1 MSGRSSVGTRAIS
14 GLLFPLHEVLKG
26 HSTTRLRRFLER
38 SQWWDPAQLAEH
50 CGLRLRRL
58 VGHAYERTPY
68 YRELF
73 DRHGIAATDIRTAA
87 DLARVPLLTKALIRQ
102 APERLRAPGAHR
114 LKRRTTSGSSGEPLT
129 FYLGPER
136 ISHDVAAK
144 WRATRWWG
152 VDIGDSEIV
161 VWGSPIELG
170 AQDRVR
176 SLRDR
181 VMRSRMLSAFEL
193 SPENIAEHIR
203 IIRKLRPRML
213 YGYPSALAHVARCA
227 ERSGESLSDLGIAVA
242 FVTGERLYDVQRDI
256 ISHVFGCPVA
266 NGYGARD
273 AGFVAHECPLG
284 AMHVTGE
291 DIIVELLD
299 GDGRPVAGGSPG
311 EVVVTHT
318 ASFGY
323 PLIRYRTGDIAVM
336 SPEPCRCGRGLPVL
350 SEVHGRTTDFVVAS
364 DGTVMHGLALIYIL
378 REVAGIEAF
387 RIEQKSRTLT
397 EIDIVPSE
405 RFDRDTTCHIIR
417 EFKRRLGSDVD
428 VAIELV
434 HQIASDK
441 SGKFRFVVS
450 QATADLV
457 ANRTG

>member
-1 MSGRSSVGTRAIS
+1 MSGLRSVGTRAIS

-181 VMRSRMLSAFEL
+181 VMRSR
-193 SPENIAEHIR
+193 
-203 IIRKLRPRML
+203 
-213 YGYPSALAHVARCA
+213 
-227 ERSGESLSDLGIAVA
+227 
-242 FVTGERLYDVQRDI
+242 
-256 ISHVFGCPVA
+256 
-266 NGYGARD
+266 
-273 AGFVAHECPLG
+273 
-284 AMHVTGE
+284 
-291 DIIVELLD
+291 LL
-299 GDGRPVAGGSPG
+299 
-311 EVVVTHT
+311 
-318 ASFGY
+318 
-323 PLIRYRTGDIAVM
+323 
-336 SPEPCRCGRGLPVL
+336 
-350 SEVHGRTTDFVVAS
+350 
-364 DGTVMHGLALIYIL
+364 
-378 REVAGIEAF
+378 
-387 RIEQKSRTLT
+387 
-397 EIDIVPSE
+397 
-405 RFDRDTTCHIIR
+405 
-417 EFKRRLGSDVD
+417 
-428 VAIELV
+428 
-434 HQIASDK
+434 
-441 SGKFRFVVS
+441 
-450 QATADLV
+450 
-457 ANRTG
+457 